1 MRDRTG
7 IVLGLGAFLVLAA
20 FPLWYGLGSDAERA
34 RPELE
39 RAVEGPACVEDTLY
53 MTANHQ
59 ALLSSWRN
67 AVVRDGER
75 TYVSTTGTEHE
86 MSLTGTC
93 MRCHGAAEGF
103 CDRCHTYAGVAVTC
117 WDCHVSP
124 ESQAP

>member
-7 IVLGLGAFLVLAA
+7 IVLGLGAFLALAA
-20 FPLWYGLGSDAERA
+20 FPVWHALASDAERA

-39 RAVEGPACVEDTLY
+39 RAVEGPGCVEDTLF

-59 ALLSSWRN
+59 RLLNAWRT

-75 TYVSTTGTEHE
+75 TWVSSGGAEHE

-93 MRCHGAAEGF
+93 MRCHANREGF
-103 CDRCHTYAGVAVTC
+103 CDRCHDYAGVTMTC

-124 ESQAP
+124 EGW

>member
-7 IVLGLGAFLVLAA
+7 ILLGLAAFLALAA
-20 FPLWYGLGSDAERA
+20 FPVWHALGSDAERV

-59 ALLSSWRN
+59 ALLNTWRN

-93 MRCHGAAEGF
+93 MRCHTSSEGF
-103 CDRCHTYAGVAVTC
+103 CNRCHDYAGVTVRC
-117 WDCHVSP
+117 WDCHVAP
-124 ESQAP
+124 EGS

>member
-1 MRDRTG
+1 MRERTG
-7 IVLGLGAFLVLAA
+7 IVLGLGAFLALAA
-20 FPLWYGLGSDAERA
+20 FPVWHALGSDVERA

-39 RAVEGPACVEDTLY
+39 RAREGPACVEDTVY

-59 ALLSSWRN
+59 ALLNRWRN
-67 AVVRDGER
+67 AVVRDGEHL
-75 TYVSTTGTEHE
+75 YVSATGAQHE

-103 CDRCHTYAGVAVTC
+103 CDRCHDYAGVTVRC

-124 ESQAP
+124 EGEAP